1 MTKEKM
7 KDIEER
13 LLVRMDEMEDKM
25 KRTNDRMME
34 KLEGFLDKKLEATVT
49 RLEGTLSTMAE
60 SLKRESIKVA
70 DLEKRMPKVEKRLFD
85 MEKEVE
91 ATERKVIKELGEI
104 EMKKNII
111 VVFGVPEGDKAK
123 DAQAIDSI
131 LEVIA
136 EKKIVFEVKFRI
148 GQKEPTKVRPVIV
161 TLHGE
166 GDKETILKGSNKL
179 KDHQH
184 WKNVYLKPDMTKNQ
198 RDYIKNQE
206 DELKAEAA
214 RRNSLLKNGEGWE
227 WRVRGRA
234 LQRHLAKVHLRD

>member
-60 SLKRESIKVA
+60 SLKRESVKVA

-85 MEKEVE
+85 VEKEVE
-91 ATERKVIKELGEI
+91 ATEGKVIKELGEI
-104 EMKKNII
+104 EMKKNNI

-136 EKKIVFEVKFRI
+136 AKKVVFEVKFRI